1 MSAILE
7 EWTEKKKGLPP
18 GVAEELD
25 KLVCCAQCGAEG
37 TQKCSLCKMTRYC
50 SKACQELHWTSGDA
64 PHKHARSRTV
74 TPSCKITQVDEQ
86 SLTSMSPI
94 KVTPVRS
101 AVREA
106 VRATIERNERESVS
120 AAEAAMKQFFIEKG
134 LPHGDGDVEQATW
147 SLREMLT
154 RNPLE
159 NMELQART
167 RASGGIL
174 VRDNETGEWEAA
186 DAEATALIQG
196 ARARTG

>member
-64 PHKHARSRTV
+64 PHKHACSRTV

-106 VRATIERNERESVS
+106 V
-120 AAEAAMKQFFIEKG
+120 
-134 LPHGDGDVEQATW
+134 L
-147 SLREMLT
+147 
-154 RNPLE
+154 
-159 NMELQART
+159 
-167 RASGGIL
+167 
-174 VRDNETGEWEAA
+174 
-186 DAEATALIQG
+186 
-196 ARARTG
+196 RTGGGAGDD